1 MYYGCITG
9 DRDVAKMARDYYQH
23 ASWGRKL
30 EQYKVIHDIHII
42 ITAVMSVCVCLFVYG
57 CMYVC
62 MYMFVFVYVQVPITV
77 GDKICSSEGA

>member
-42 ITAVMSVCVCLFVYG
+42 ITAVMSVCMCVFVCVWL
-57 CMYVC
+57 YVC
-62 MYMFVFVYVQVPITV
+62 MHVYVCVCV
-77 GDKICSSEGA
+77 CSGTDNSW